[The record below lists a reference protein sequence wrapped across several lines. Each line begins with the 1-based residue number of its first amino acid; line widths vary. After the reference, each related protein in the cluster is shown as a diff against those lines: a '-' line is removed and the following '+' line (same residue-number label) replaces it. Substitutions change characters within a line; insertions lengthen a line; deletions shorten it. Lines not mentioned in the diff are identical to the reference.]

1 MAITPHNHAA
11 LRDQVE
17 LYVLDAL
24 TQPERTAFE
33 AHLSTCEECRAQVD
47 SLRPIVD
54 SLSQIVPQHDAPA
67 ALRSRVLAAAAAAP
81 ARAFEPPLARP
92 RRVVHAVIPW
102 LAAAAMLVVAVG
114 SAIYATTLRSR
125 VNALERRLAE
135 AIARAELNDR
145 QVAELRRSAATA
157 QSQVAVLAAPDLQRI
172 VLTGQAVAPRSS
184 GRAFWS
190 RSQGLMFTASNLPPL
205 PTGRTYQVW
214 VLTRQPAPIGAGLFK
229 PDAAGRVAEWFAT
242 PVDLPQPVGMAVTVE
257 PDGGVPSPTG
267 AMYLV
272 GQ

>member
-1 MAITPHNHAA
+1 MAITPPNHAA
-11 LRDQVE
+11 LGDQVE

-24 TQPERTAFE
+24 TEPERRAFE

-54 SLSQIVPQHDAPA
+54 SLGQIVPQHDPPA
-67 ALRSRVLAAAAAAP
+67 ALRSRVLAAAAAP
-81 ARAFEPPLARP
+81 ARAFEPPVARP
-92 RRVVHAVIPW
+92 RLVVHVVIPW

-114 SAIYATTLRSR
+114 SAIYATTLSSR

-135 AIARAELNDR
+135 AIARADVSDR
-145 QVAELRRSAATA
+145 QVAELRRTAASA
-157 QSQVAVLAAPDLQRI
+157 QSQVAVLAAPDLLRI
-172 VLTGQAVAPRSS
+172 VLTGQPVAPRSS

-214 VLTRQPAPIGAGLFK
+214 VLTRQPAPIGAGVFK

-242 PVDLPQPVGMAVTVE
+242 PADLPQPVGMAVTVE